1 MKFVSSLKTSVKILM
16 LVAYTL
22 VLILLSALSINL
34 MKKGN
39 EFEEYKFLAHD
50 ENIEV
55 AVMLFEIRTP
65 SKESDKNS
73 REVAKWNARITLNSL
88 DSSAK
93 YKNVSA
99 YLIFE
104 TNSGKLIYKE
114 YMDPKETKLE
124 ASYISNNSSFNSM
137 GSLKEEKNST
147 TNEFEVKDESP
158 RYGYLTVMYE
168 KQSKE
173 DEKTWTKHQ
182 IDYKFDVIES
192 SQEDFT
198 KYESTTA
205 QENKGKYSI
214 DLKDTNK
221 LYSIS
226 FEPKH
231 TDNDYRYNFNLNYSK
246 EEIGKAGI
254 NVDDSSIAVFAKVS
268 NDKNDKNNVI
278 SDYIQ
283 LLHVYGIFTQRET
296 GMQLTGSTSAI
307 SVPKDYK
314 ISELYILVTLRTES
328 GKTTQSRVKLDIAEI
343 ENAK

>member
-22 VLILLSALSINL
+22 ILVLLSALSINL
-34 MKKGN
+34 MKK
-39 EFEEYKFLAHD
+39 ETKFEEYKFLAHD
-50 ENIEV
+50 ENVEV
-55 AVMLFEIRTP
+55 AVMLIEKRTP
-65 SKESDKNS
+65 SSESNKDSK
-73 REVAKWNARITLNSL
+73 EVAKWNARIALNSL

-99 YLIFE
+99 YLILE
-104 TNSGKLIYKE
+104 TNSGKLIYNEKIKPDE
-114 YMDPKETKLE
+114 VKME
-124 ASYISNNSSFNSM
+124 ATYISNYQNFT
-137 GSLKEEKNST
+137 GITSLKEEKNST

-158 RYGYLTVMYE
+158 RYGYLTVIYE

-173 DEKTWTKHQ
+173 DEKAWTKHQ
-182 IDYKFDVIES
+182 INYKFDVIES
-192 SQEDFT
+192 AQEDFT
-198 KYESTTA
+198 KYESTTS
-205 QENKGKYSI
+205 QKNKEEYI
-214 DLKDTNK
+214 VDLKDTNK

-226 FEPKH
+226 FKPNH
-231 TDNDYRYNFNLNYSK
+231 TDDEYRYNVNLNYSK

-268 NDKNDKNNVI
+268 NDKNDTNNVI
-278 SDYIQ
+278 SDYVQ

-296 GMQLTGSTSAI
+296 GIPLTGTTI
-307 SVPKDYK
+307 SISKKYK

-328 GKTTQSRVKLDIAEI
+328 GKTTQNRVKLDITEI

>member
-34 MKKGN
+34 MKKEN
-39 EFEEYKFLAHD
+39 KFEEYKFLAHD
-50 ENIEV
+50 ENMEV
-55 AVMLFEIRTP
+55 AVMLFEKRTP
-65 SKESDKNS
+65 SKASDENS

-99 YLIFE
+99 YLILE
-104 TNSGKLIYKE
+104 TNSGKLIYNE
-114 YMDPKETKLE
+114 RMRPEEAKLE
-124 ASYISNNSSFNSM
+124 TSYISNYSSFTV
-137 GSLKEEKNST
+137 E
-147 TNEFEVKDESP
+147 ESP

-198 KYESTTA
+198 KYEITTA
-205 QENKGKYSI
+205 QENKDEYII

-221 LYSIS
+221 LYTIS
-226 FEPKH
+226 FKKNH
-231 TDNDYRYNFNLNYSK
+231 TDDDYRYNVDLNYSK

-278 SDYIQ
+278 SDYVQ
-283 LLHVYGIFTQRET
+283 LLHVYGIFTQRES
-296 GMQLTGSTSAI
+296 GIPLTGSTI
-307 SVPKDYK
+307 SISKDYK

>member
-34 MKKGN
+34 MKKEN
-39 EFEEYKFLAHD
+39 KFEEYKFLAHD

-55 AVMLFEIRTP
+55 AVMLFEKRTP
-65 SKESDKNS
+65 SKASDVNS

-93 YKNVSA
+93 YKNVNA
-99 YLIFE
+99 YLILE
-104 TNSGKLIYKE
+104 TNSGKLIYNEKMKPE
-114 YMDPKETKLE
+114 EAKLE
-124 ASYISNNSSFNSM
+124 TSYISNYSSFTSIT
-137 GSLKEEKNST
+137 SLKEEKNST

-198 KYESTTA
+198 KYEITTA
-205 QENKGKYSI
+205 QENKDEYI
-214 DLKDTNK
+214 ITL
-221 LYSIS
+221 
-226 FEPKH
+226 
-231 TDNDYRYNFNLNYSK
+231 FN
-246 EEIGKAGI
+246 
-254 NVDDSSIAVFAKVS
+254 
-268 NDKNDKNNVI
+268 
-278 SDYIQ
+278 
-283 LLHVYGIFTQRET
+283 IF
-296 GMQLTGSTSAI
+296 
-307 SVPKDYK
+307 
-314 ISELYILVTLRTES
+314 
-328 GKTTQSRVKLDIAEI
+328 
-343 ENAK
+343 

>member
-34 MKKGN
+34 MKKEN
-39 EFEEYKFLAHD
+39 KFEEYKFLAHD

-55 AVMLFEIRTP
+55 AVMLFEKRTP
-65 SKESDKNS
+65 SKASDENS

-93 YKNVSA
+93 YKNVNA
-99 YLIFE
+99 YLILE
-104 TNSGKLIYKE
+104 TNSGKLIYNEKMKQE
-114 YMDPKETKLE
+114 EAKLE
-124 ASYISNNSSFNSM
+124 TSYISNYSSFT
-137 GSLKEEKNST
+137 GITSLKEEKNST

-198 KYESTTA
+198 KYEITTA
-205 QENKGKYSI
+205 QENKDEYII

-226 FEPKH
+226 FKKNH
-231 TDNDYRYNFNLNYSK
+231 TDDDYRYNVDLNYSK

-278 SDYIQ
+278 SDYVQ
-283 LLHVYGIFTQRET
+283 LLHVYGIFTQRES
-296 GMQLTGSTSAI
+296 GIPLTGSTI

-343 ENAK
+343 ENVK